1 MTPDAAVTTA
11 QRVGAADTA
20 TLLALACLLLC
31 VVIVWLW
38 RDTARLNRELLAAHV
53 AAGSD
58 KERLLTI
65 QITREGS
72 VTTALDA
79 ITELPPVVRAIPE
92 AVRAVVV
99 DAHRAHLAD
108 VRSAIA
114 DGLRDSDHAT
124 ERTSPNRRRS

>member
-20 TLLALACLLLC
+20 TLLALVCLILC
-31 VVIVWLW
+31 VVVVWLW
-38 RDTARLNRELLAAHV
+38 RGIERLTRELLAAHV

-79 ITELPPVVRAIPE
+79 ITELPPVVRAIPD
-92 AVRAVVV
+92 AVRAVVA

-108 VRSAIA
+108 VRTAIA
-114 DGLRDSDHAT
+114 DSLRDSDHAT
-124 ERTSPNRRRS
+124 ERTSPGRRRP